1 MRIAIVHNEVKED
14 ARTDEQDVL
23 VQAKAITKAL
33 QESGN
38 DVYQLSCTLD
48 LAWIKARL
56 ESIRPDTVF
65 NLVESLG
72 GEDRLIHLFPGLLD
86 VMGIPYTGSNTEA
99 IFLTTHKVLAK
110 DRMSVAGLPTPAW
123 AGPCPHDMP
132 SMRHSIPEPAFR
144 EKPWIVKSLRDHGS
158 LGLDEGN
165 IVSVKTE
172 DQLNEILKEQAARL
186 GGACFAEAF
195 IHGREFNLSI
205 IGALA
210 GPEVLPPAEIIFDNL
225 ERGKPA
231 IVGYRAKW
239 DEASHEYKSTPRTF
253 DFKEDDQPLINEL
266 KSLALRCWDLFGL
279 KGYARVDF
287 RVDES
292 GRPWILEVNCNPCL
306 NPDAGFAA
314 AAVRSGLTYAGMIE
328 RIISEALCCGT
339 QGAPVKMHRYVE
351 PKIPVKQKAMLQAIE
366 LRYEATSPDAM
377 AIRRLTESTGFFYPY
392 EVKVAEE
399 LVLERL
405 AKGDASGYHFV
416 FAEQGGRVI
425 GYTCYGPIACTASS
439 FDFYWIAVDPG
450 FQGKGLGRLLVDETE
465 RLIRSAKGK
474 RIYVETSQRPLYDST
489 RAFYESCG
497 YRAESTLKDFY
508 GPGDGKVT
516 YCKVLV

>member
-1 MRIAIVHNEVKED
+1 MRIAIVHNEVNED

-23 VQAKAITKAL
+23 IQAEAVSKSL
-33 QESGN
+33 YELGH
-38 DVYQLSCTLD
+38 DVYQLSCSLD
-48 LAWIKARL
+48 LAGIQARL
-56 ESIRPDTVF
+56 ESIRPDIVF

-110 DRMSVAGLPTPAW
+110 DRMSMANLPTPAW
-123 AGPCPHDMP
+123 TGPYPHDMP
-132 SMRHSIPEPAFR
+132 SMHYNRPDIPFIKR
-144 EKPWIVKSLRDHGS
+144 QWIVKSLRDHGS
-158 LGLDEGN
+158 LGLDEDN
-165 IVSVKTE
+165 IVYGKTE
-172 DQLNEILKEQAARL
+172 EQLKDILKEQASRL

-195 IHGREFNLSI
+195 IHGREFNLSV
-205 IGALA
+205 IGGPA
-210 GPEVLPPAEIIFDNL
+210 GPEVLPPAEIVFDNL
-225 ERGKPA
+225 DRGKPA

-239 DEASHEYKSTPRTF
+239 DEGSHEYKNTPRTF
-253 DFKEDDQPLINEL
+253 DFKENDQHLL
-266 KSLALRCWDLFGL
+266 STLRSLALRCWDLFGL

-314 AAVRSGLTYAGMIE
+314 AAIRSGLTYTGMIE
-328 RIISEALCCGT
+328 RIINEAIRRKHQVSQTTEDGR
-339 QGAPVKMHRYVE
+339 AK
-351 PKIPVKQKAMLQAIE
+351 PKIAKKQNLQDIKM
-366 LRYEATSPDAM
+366 RYEAVPSDAE

-392 EVKVAEE
+392 EVNVAEE

-405 AKGDASGYHFV
+405 SKGDASGYYFI
-416 FAEQGGRVI
+416 FAEQGGSVI

-450 FQGKGLGRLLVDETE
+450 FQGKGLGKILVDETE
-465 RLIRSAKGK
+465 RLIRSAKGE

-489 RAFYESCG
+489 RAFYERCG
-497 YRAESTLKDFY
+497 YIAESILNDFY

-516 YCKVLV
+516 YCKVLI